1 MTEPSRSF
9 RGPVSRSP
17 LDDVADLFDVLSD
30 RTRLRILEALHAA
43 PASVGELCQQLHL
56 KQPTCS
62 KQLGLMLRAG
72 ILARQRQGQSAVYAV
87 RMPLVHDLV
96 AAVRDALR
104 DDAKRRSAELSQ
116 VTAPRPRRVRHRRS
130 GP

>member
-1 MTEPSRSF
+1 MNEPSRSS
-9 RGPVSRSP
+9 RGPAVRSP
-17 LDDVADLFDVLSD
+17 LDEVADLFDVLSD
-30 RTRLRILEALHAA
+30 RSRLRIIEALRSA
-43 PASVGELCQQLHL
+43 PASVGELCLRLHL

-72 ILARQRQGQSAVYAV
+72 VLTRQRDGQSAVYAV

-96 AAVRDALR
+96 ESVRETLR
-104 DDAKRRSAELSQ
+104 EDAKRRSAELSQ

-130 GP
+130 AT

>member
-1 MTEPSRSF
+1 MTEPSRPF

-30 RTRLRILEALHAA
+30 RTRLRILEALRAA

-72 ILARQRQGQSAVYAV
+72 VLGRRREGQSAVYAV